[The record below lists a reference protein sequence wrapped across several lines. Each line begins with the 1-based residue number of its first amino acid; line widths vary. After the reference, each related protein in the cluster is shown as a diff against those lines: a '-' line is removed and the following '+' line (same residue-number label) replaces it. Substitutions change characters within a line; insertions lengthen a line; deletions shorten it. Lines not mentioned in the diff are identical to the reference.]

1 MESLMQRMLAAIGQV
16 SHAAA
21 LWATAR
27 TMLAL
32 SVGVAMAGV
41 IFVMLEPELQLVQ
54 GVFLFSALLS
64 VGVVVSLFVVAVQ
77 LIVYTRL
84 GMRRMDPGISWCG
97 LLRQAGHWMGLGAAL
112 VMVQVLMNPVWEYV
126 EAPIWQYAEAPIW
139 EYMKNDPTRVMEVV
153 GFSVLVGAALGILVG
168 LSRLKITA
176 ESSIG
181 LATRP

>member
-1 MESLMQRMLAAIGQV
+1 MQRMFAALGQV

-21 LWATAR
+21 LRATAH

-32 SVGVAMAGV
+32 SVGVAMTGA
-41 IFVMLEPELQLVQ
+41 IFVMLEPELQPVQ

-64 VGVVVSLFVVAVQ
+64 AGVVVSLFVVAVQ

-84 GMRRMDPGISWCG
+84 GMRRMDPGICWRG

-112 VMVQVLMNPVWEYV
+112 VMVQVLMNPVWEYI

-139 EYMKNDPTRVMEVV
+139 GYMKSDPTRVMEVV
-153 GFSVLVGAALGILVG
+153 GFSVLVGAALCILVG
-168 LSRLKITA
+168 LSRFEITA
-176 ESSIG
+176 E
-181 LATRP
+181 ADVTCA

>member
-1 MESLMQRMLAAIGQV
+1 MQNMRTTLGQV

-21 LWATAR
+21 LQGTAR

-32 SVGVAMAGV
+32 SVGVAMTGTILV
-41 IFVMLEPELQLVQ
+41 RLDPGQELVQ

-84 GMRRMDPGISWCG
+84 GMRRMDPGICWRG

-126 EAPIWQYAEAPIW
+126 EAPIWEYAEAPVW

-153 GFSVLVGAALGILVG
+153 GFSVFVGAALGILVG
-168 LSRLKITA
+168 LSRFETTA
-176 ESSIG
+176 E
-181 LATRP
+181 ADVTCA